1 MTGIYNDDYNDDDDD
16 DDDDDNDDDVPDGV
30 AANNDDHNVYAHS
43 GDQNLA
49 LSDQFLKEK
58 IEIGDWRFTLN
69 SVNVYS

>member
-1 MTGIYNDDYNDDDDD
+1 M
-16 DDDDDNDDDVPDGV
+16 
-30 AANNDDHNVYAHS
+30 AADNDDHNVDAHS

>member
-1 MTGIYNDDYNDDDDD
+1 MAADD
-16 DDDDDNDDDVPDGV
+16 
-30 AANNDDHNVYAHS
+30 DDHNVDAHS

-69 SVNVYS
+69 SVKVRVHNILHILCSTTYM

>member
-1 MTGIYNDDYNDDDDD
+1 MITDDDYNNDDF
-16 DDDDDNDDDVPDGV
+16 NDDDIPDRV
-30 AANNDDHNVYAHS
+30 AADNDDHNVDAHS

>member
-1 MTGIYNDDYNDDDDD
+1 MIIDDDE
-16 DDDDDNDDDVPDGV
+16 DNDDNTVDVPDGV
-30 AANNDDHNVYAHS
+30 AADDDDHDVDAHS